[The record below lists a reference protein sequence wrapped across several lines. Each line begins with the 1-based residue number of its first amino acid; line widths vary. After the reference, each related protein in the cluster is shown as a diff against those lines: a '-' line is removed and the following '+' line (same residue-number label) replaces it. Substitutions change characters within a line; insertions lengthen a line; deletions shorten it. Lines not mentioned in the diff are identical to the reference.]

1 MATGETRIGNAD
13 YISSGAPT
21 EDPGTGAFDGEYFGV
36 TGNGTGAGVSSSTMP
51 SRSRTA
57 TTTKSALLSIIM
69 GSTSSP
75 ARTMTC
81 IWRTTALRASS
92 I

>member
-21 EDPGTGAFDGEYFGV
+21 EDGTGAFDGECFGV
-36 TGNGTGAGVSSSTMP
+36 TGNGTGAGGLLPQQCRLDHMRRQR
-51 SRSRTA
+51 RSQPFDNNGLNFVA
-57 TTTKSALLSIIM
+57 GQNDDVYLAYD
-69 GSTSSP
+69 G
-75 ARTMTC
+75 
-81 IWRTTALRASS
+81 LRASS